1 VAALPLA
8 TYEPS
13 EIVLAAGSKT
23 GPPLILKEGA
33 VAITGAG
40 IKIAVTRDEL
50 NKTIEKIQG
59 LIGGI

>member
-23 GPPLILKEGA
+23 GPLLILKEGV
-33 VAITGAG
+33 VAIIGAG
-40 IKIAVTRDEL
+40 FEIAITRDEL
-50 NKTIEKIQG
+50 KND
-59 LIGGI
+59 